1 MKKLLLALLAVLLAS
16 PAYEQSTLYSNSTT
30 GEVGIGTTA
39 PAEKL
44 DVAGTVK
51 VAGTGSEACSSSA
64 VGQIRYNPTGQYMEI
79 CTYP

>member
-1 MKKLLLALLAVLLAS
+1 MTPGVA
-16 PAYEQSTLYSNSTT
+16 T
-30 GEVGIGTTA
+30 GTGTPGNVGIGSTA
-39 PAEKL
+39 PVEKL

-51 VAGTGSEACSSSA
+51 VAGTGSEACSSST